1 MKMDSKINIKIES
14 NLNMEI
20 ESNLNAE
27 LKMDGVLSLSNKKK
41 TYGWSGGCQDI
52 EVRIKIEKFLL

>member
-41 TYGWSGGCQDI
+41 NLWMEWRLSGY
-52 EVRIKIEKFLL
+52 